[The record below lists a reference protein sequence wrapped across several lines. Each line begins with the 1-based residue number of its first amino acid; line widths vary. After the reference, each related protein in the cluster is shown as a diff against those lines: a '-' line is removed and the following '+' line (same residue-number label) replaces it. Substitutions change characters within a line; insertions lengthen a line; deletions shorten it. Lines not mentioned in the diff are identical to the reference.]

1 MWHLEKGRVC
11 VQVSFVV
18 IGVGEGRDFCI
29 ADKGVKMRGMVGA
42 VVRLVVGVRV
52 RVCSG

>member
-1 MWHLEKGRVC
+1 MC

-18 IGVGEGRDFCI
+18 IGVDEGRDFCM
-29 ADKGVKMRGMVGA
+29 ASKGVKMRRMVGA